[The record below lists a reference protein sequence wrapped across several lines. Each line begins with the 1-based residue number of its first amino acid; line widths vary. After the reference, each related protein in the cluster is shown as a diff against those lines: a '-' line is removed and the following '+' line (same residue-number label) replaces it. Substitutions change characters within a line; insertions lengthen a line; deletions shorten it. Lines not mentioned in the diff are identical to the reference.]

1 MCLEHN
7 MIEPFLEKQKGRGRI
22 SYGLSSYG
30 YDIRLADEYRIFG
43 AARGAV
49 VDPKDFPA
57 EAFLPH
63 RGESCVVPPH
73 CYVLARSLECFHMP
87 RGVLALCTGKS
98 TYARC
103 GIVVNVTPLE
113 PGWTGHLTM
122 CIANTSP
129 LPVKVYSGEG
139 IAQVLFLEGDEL
151 CAVSYS
157 DRRGKYQ
164 SQVGIVLPRVLP
176 RRRKRA

>member
-1 MCLEHN
+1 
-7 MIEPFLEKQKGRGRI
+7 MIEPFLEKQKGHGRI

-30 YDIRLADEYRIFG
+30 YDIRLADEYRIFSS
-43 AARGAV
+43 ARGAV
-49 VDPKDFPA
+49 VDPKDFSG
-57 EAFLPH
+57 EAFVSH
-63 RGESCVVPPH
+63 RGKCCVIPPQS
-73 CYVLARSLECFHMP
+73 YVLASSLERFHMP
-87 RGVLALCTGKS
+87 CGVLAICTGKS

-113 PGWTGHLTM
+113 PGWTGQLTM

-151 CAVSYS
+151 CAVSYA
-157 DRRGKYQ
+157 DRGGKYQ
-164 SQVGIVLPRVLP
+164 SQVGIVLPRVLSKS
-176 RRRKRA
+176 RLRGKRGRA